1 MFISFLWG
9 VFVQGVF
16 GKGGFCLGGF
26 CPDTGYDPNKHHE
39 GAQTDGDSNAPQNV
53 LPAGEI
59 ESLSSPL
66 ESPSVLTFPQ
76 DQHESTYSP
85 PTVTPCQSRYSPGK
99 RSTPLTSFHATSQ
112 ALKRHTT
119 HDQNGTHMKKMQKF
133 NQVSQETEHHFACST
148 LMIPNPVL
156 PQQEDQTQTVNNF
169 TTKNSSRIR
178 KPKVIFTPN

>member
-1 MFISFLWG
+1 MRNAYLYAG
-9 VFVQGVF
+9 YG
-16 GKGGFCLGGF
+16 
-26 CPDTGYDPNKHHE
+26 PDKLHE
-39 GAQTDGDSNAPQNV
+39 GAQTDGDSNAPPNV
-53 LPAGEI
+53 SPAGEM
-59 ESLSSPL
+59 ESLSSPP

-85 PTVTPCQSRYSPGK
+85 PTITPCQSRYSPGK

-119 HDQNGTHMKKMQKF
+119 HDQNGTR
-133 NQVSQETEHHFACST
+133 ST
-148 LMIPNPVL
+148 SMIPNPVL
-156 PQQEDQTQTVNNF
+156 PRQEDQTQTVNNF

>member
-1 MFISFLWG
+1 MRNAYLYA
-9 VFVQGVF
+9 
-16 GKGGFCLGGF
+16 
-26 CPDTGYDPNKHHE
+26 GYDPDKHHE
-39 GAQTDGDSNAPQNV
+39 GAQTDGDLNAPPNV
-53 LPAGEI
+53 SPAGEM
-59 ESLSSPL
+59 ESLSSPP

-85 PTVTPCQSRYSPGK
+85 PTITPCQSRYSPGK

-119 HDQNGTHMKKMQKF
+119 HDQNGTRMKKMQKF
-133 NQVSQETEHHFACST
+133 NQVSPQTEHHFARST
-148 LMIPNPVL
+148 SMIPNPVL
-156 PQQEDQTQTVNNF
+156 PRQEDQTQTVNNF